1 MTKSLVTLFYL
12 TDDKESGVIE
22 DEVVCVCVFVLDT
35 RGRGEKC
42 DQESLSKQREEK
54 G

>member
-22 DEVVCVCVFVLDT
+22 DEVVCVCLCWT
-35 RGRGEKC
+35 PGGREEKC

>member
-22 DEVVCVCVFVLDT
+22 DEVVCVCVCV
-35 RGRGEKC
+35 GHQGEGG
-42 DQESLSKQREEK
+42 EM
-54 G
+54 

>member
-22 DEVVCVCVFVLDT
+22 DEVVCVFVLYT
-35 RGRGEKC
+35 GGRGEKC